1 MSKMEKIDIGEVQEV
16 NRIRNGVTQKLKL
29 YNKKQRRLIIQEV
42 ENRPAD
48 MNIGDVLKLYGVTPT
63 AYYSWL
69 KNEKRSDIN
78 QLPNPL
84 SDSFRGS
91 NVFSSFEQLKDFY
104 KANSP
109 ELQEF
114 IKTKFQEW
122 LEQKL
127 REDIAS
133 KVNSENQD
141 DVAKAGAISVE
152 DLNYYLKGEKEISYF
167 SIEGIRRFLRI

>member
-1 MSKMEKIDIGEVQEV
+1 MLMMEKIDIGHVHEV
-16 NRIRNGVTQKLKL
+16 NRIRNGVKQTLKL
-29 YNKKQRRLIIQEV
+29 YNKKQRQLIIQAV

-48 MNIGDVLKLYGVTPT
+48 MNIGDVLSAYEVTPT

-69 KNEKRSDIN
+69 RNEKKGDIN

-91 NVFSSFEQLKDFY
+91 TVFSSFDQLKEFY
-104 KANSP
+104 KAKSP

-114 IKTKFQEW
+114 IKAKFQEW
-122 LEQKL
+122 MEQGLINK
-127 REDIAS
+127 IAS

-141 DVAKAGAISVE
+141 DVAKAGAISTE
-152 DLNYYLKGEKEISYF
+152 DLNDYMNGKKDLSYF
-167 SIEGIRRFLRI
+167 SIEGIRRYLQI